1 MNINENLEKEKR
13 DILKAE
19 GLQNKVRSS
28 AWDKV
33 VKSKVVHVRI
43 KPTDRAI
50 ELTKKMPMLSGYSN
64 YKENLISMLDE
75 PSKEQELANF
85 FVNSTNDE
93 LKFFLS
99 QMVEDGGT
107 SWFVFDYCF
116 KRPNLHSAIN
126 TMMEQQQYDKV
137 RTMFAFAFDDILE
150 LRLTKYTHPNSFSA
164 YAENRCGQE
173 ISSFLDSYL
182 NQNAIIFNDYLTNV
196 QNECMDYKTPKE
208 FFDEIATYN
217 DVKQYDYDNL
227 ISTPNTLF
235 KAYLLFK
242 KLNERKVWDTDIM
255 LSINEFIERDKKRA
269 MYDDFDNTK
278 ISEVQ
283 RLYDEII
290 R

>member
-1 MNINENLEKEKR
+1 M
-13 DILKAE
+13 
-19 GLQNKVRSS
+19 
-28 AWDKV
+28 
-33 VKSKVVHVRI
+33 
-43 KPTDRAI
+43 
-50 ELTKKMPMLSGYSN
+50 
-64 YKENLISMLDE
+64 
-75 PSKEQELANF
+75 
-85 FVNSTNDE
+85 
-93 LKFFLS
+93 
-99 QMVEDGGT
+99 
-107 SWFVFDYCF
+107 
-116 KRPNLHSAIN
+116 
-126 TMMEQQQYDKV
+126 
-137 RTMFAFAFDDILE
+137 
-150 LRLTKYTHPNSFSA
+150 
-164 YAENRCGQE
+164 
-173 ISSFLDSYL
+173 
-182 NQNAIIFNDYLTNV
+182 TNV

>member
-107 SWFVFDYCF
+107 SWFVIDYCF

-150 LRLTKYTHPNSFSA
+150 LRLTKHTHPNSFSA

-173 ISSFLDSYL
+173 ISSFLDTYL

>member
-64 YKENLISMLDE
+64 YKENLINMLDE
-75 PSKEQELANF
+75 PSKEKELANF

-173 ISSFLDSYL
+173 ISSFLDTYL